1 MPVPSPAAALDEL
14 KQSPAAF
21 GDASGYVTGCTS
33 ALQDKEAKIS
43 EFKPSWHLT
52 QSPLRSIRVSGSDLG
67 NKQTLFP
74 DKGKSLIFF
83 GSEDFF
89 YYYYFLFKRERK
101 PQRTFLCFPLK
112 VVLLAGDHLS
122 CTQARKYI
130 FSLSEETGC
139 TLPSATPGTPFS
151 TW

>member
-67 NKQTLFP
+67 NKQTFFP

-89 YYYYFLFKRERK
+89 FIIIIFCLKEKGNLKGHF
-101 PQRTFLCFPLK
+101 FVFP
-112 VVLLAGDHLS
+112 
-122 CTQARKYI
+122 
-130 FSLSEETGC
+130 
-139 TLPSATPGTPFS
+139 
-151 TW
+151 